1 MFINNQIVKEWTVI
15 KRAEDRYIGRNQKRV
30 FYGPVNQQLQNTLE
44 KIAEINTELLDA
56 NLKVKYEENKKQAS
70 NKFEIPSRQNSSV

>member
-1 MFINNQIVKEWTVI
+1 MFTNNQIVKEWTVI

-30 FYGPVNQQLQNTLE
+30 QSTLE
-44 KIAEINTELLDA
+44 KIAEINTELLDI

-70 NKFEIPSRQNSSV
+70 NKFKIPTRQNSSV